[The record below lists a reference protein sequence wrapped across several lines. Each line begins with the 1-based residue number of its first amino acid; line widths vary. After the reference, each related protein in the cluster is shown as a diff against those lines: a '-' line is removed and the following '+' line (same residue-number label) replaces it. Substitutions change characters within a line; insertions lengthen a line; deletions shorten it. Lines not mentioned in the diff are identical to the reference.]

1 MSRRKSG
8 QAVSLFPFLAVLV
21 SAMGA
26 LILLLLVTT
35 RKLHNDAVAKAKAEQ
50 AQQAA
55 EAAQNLVPL
64 PIPEDDPAFATD
76 AAEFVVTVQSPAKQL
91 LPPAPPPVPDQT
103 LEREALRRQWEDKLA
118 ELREKWDRLQK
129 RLKQGQVLLT
139 TQAQEEEGLA
149 VELSDLQARINQ
161 LLAEKSDIS
170 EKVETAKST
179 ELTLSQQLAILQ
191 AELDK
196 LKAEKK
202 DQANKFQ
209 LVPYA
214 GTSPTRR
221 RPIVIEC
228 DAKAIR
234 FPSEEIS
241 LSARDVSGFNAEY
254 NPVRAGTD
262 ALLKYWDEQRMAEKS
277 AASGLQPEPYLLFVI
292 RPGGTVSYYVA
303 RRMLEGLATESGYE
317 LVSES
322 QELIWPITTPDAKA
336 ECQTAINEVLAVR
349 NRVAAS
355 MPDGRLPV
363 TQELQFEGPNG
374 EFMLEEVQKLRN
386 PTQKLVFGSQ
396 RVTRRERPR
405 TNGSVY
411 KPPSAPDQGG
421 FVGPRL
427 DDLRDELGR
436 MPPGRRPEREAQA
449 AQRGHSQAEGPR
461 GVAPGR
467 VFPEEPPPRIAQR
480 GKGADGSSQSQGSGG
495 NGASGSEV
503 AGPEEVALSDQGKA
517 LADAKSSGEPGAAA
531 TGKPARKLKPSWE
544 TTSPD
549 ELPGTE
555 ESELL
560 TPEELARKGGVPRK
574 TRQELGSYEAEA
586 GGQAAGRGTGNSS
599 GEATSAY
606 GDEGEL
612 NNLLVSPDAKAMS
625 QKSEPHPPTNS
636 SRPFGE
642 SANQPGG
649 HPGGDRT
656 SADETTTDPSLAGD
670 SKPGGVP
677 GGKGTWSGEGSSAAA
692 PDSVP
697 VQEGAT
703 GTSALGGMS
712 NPPGQPDSTEEAISK
727 HLPRPLPVPAVNSI
741 AAERY
746 VAVTI
751 DSDQIQ
757 IGKHSIPIEAGMS
770 DHELQREFSKELAK
784 LPQRWGRPPQG
795 FHWQPA
801 IRFRVRPGGNLYY
814 AWLQSASQEWGL
826 RNTLEYVFD

>member
-50 AQQAA
+50 AQLAA

-64 PIPEDDPAFATD
+64 PIPEDDPAFSTD

-103 LEREALRRQWEDKLA
+103 VEREDLRRQWEDKLA

-149 VELSDLQARINQ
+149 VELSHLQARINQ
-161 LLAEKSDIS
+161 LQAEKSDIND
-170 EKVETAKST
+170 KVETAKST
-179 ELTLSQQLAILQ
+179 ELTLAQQLAVLQ

-202 DQANKFQ
+202 EQANKFQ

-241 LSARDVSGFNAEY
+241 LSARDISGFNAEY

-277 AASGLQPEPYLLFVI
+277 AASALQPEPYLLFVI

-322 QELIWPITTPDAKA
+322 QE
-336 ECQTAINEVLAVR
+336 
-349 NRVAAS
+349 
-355 MPDGRLPV
+355 
-363 TQELQFEGPNG
+363 
-374 EFMLEEVQKLRN
+374 

-405 TNGSVY
+405 TNGSAY

-436 MPPGRRPEREAQA
+436 MPPGRRPEREAQT
-449 AQRGHSQAEGPR
+449 AQRGHSQAEDPR

-467 VFPEEPPPRIAQR
+467 LFPVEPPPRIANSE
-480 GKGADGSSQSQGSGG
+480 KGANGSTKSKGSGG
-495 NGASGSEV
+495 NGVSGSEI

-517 LADAKSSGEPGAAA
+517 LADAKSSGEPGTAA
-531 TGKPARKLKPSWE
+531 TGKPARKLKPGWE

-549 ELPGTE
+549 ELAGTE

-560 TPEELARKGGVPRK
+560 TPEELARQGGVPRK
-574 TRQELGSYEAEA
+574 ARQELGSYKADA
-586 GGQAAGRGTGNSS
+586 GGQAAGRGAGDAS

-625 QKSEPHPPTNS
+625 QKREPHPPTNS

-642 SANQPGG
+642 SADQPGG

-703 GTSALGGMS
+703 GTSSLGGMS
-712 NPPGQPDSTEEAISK
+712 NPPGQPDSTEEAVSK

-751 DSDQIQ
+751 DSDQVQ
-757 IGKHSIPIEAGMS
+757 IGKHSITIEAGMT

-814 AWLQSASQEWGL
+814 AWLQSASQ
-826 RNTLEYVFD
+826 